1 MSDRI
6 DYKRIEK
13 ALHFIEG
20 VFPEQP
26 ELAEVSR
33 SVGLSEFHL
42 QRMFQRWVGIS
53 PKRFMQ
59 FLSKEHAKQKL
70 AESQNILNA
79 SYDSGLSGPG
89 RLHDLMIN
97 CEAMTP
103 GEIKSGGQGLSIR
116 YAKHSTPFGDCM
128 IGVTDRGICRLE
140 FIEDQNDGTLLREW
154 KTVWPN
160 ANFQLESVETMSYIE
175 KIFARTQNRTVPLHV
190 LLTGTNF
197 QIQVW
202 QALIR
207 IPTGRV
213 LAYEDVARM
222 TGKLSAVRAVAS
234 AIARNRIA
242 FVIPCHRV
250 IRKMGIINQYYYGP
264 MRKKAM
270 LAWEAAVTAS

>member
-1 MSDRI
+1 MPTMSDRI

-13 ALHFIEG
+13 ALHFIEES
-20 VFPEQP
+20 FPEQP

-33 SVGLSEFHL
+33 SVGLSEFHM

-79 SYDSGLSGPG
+79 SFESGLSGPG
-89 RLHDLMIN
+89 RLHDLMVH

-103 GEIKSGGQGLSIR
+103 GEIKSGGLGLTIR
-116 YAKHSTPFGDCM
+116 YAKHSTPFGDCL
-128 IGVTDRGICRLE
+128 IGVTNRGICRLE
-140 FIEDQNDGTLLREW
+140 FIEDQNDAELLREW
-154 KTVWPN
+154 KAVWPN
-160 ANFQLESVETMSYIE
+160 ANFQSEEIETKSYVNR
-175 KIFARTQNRTVPLHV
+175 IFARTQDRTVPLHV

-202 QALIR
+202 QALIK

-222 TGKLSAVRAVAS
+222 T
-234 AIARNRIA
+234 
-242 FVIPCHRV
+242 
-250 IRKMGIINQYYYGP
+250 
-264 MRKKAM
+264 
-270 LAWEAAVTAS
+270 